1 MFKLFFSILLLVV
14 LSCPLFSQ
22 NARLLD
28 LDNERAYRL
37 IELIKERGHLQN
49 LNPVKLPYAVQQ
61 VNNGLDDISTDDLSE
76 LEREWVNQLKEEVAF
91 SEEELA
97 KEYLIE
103 PYLLNATEINNTD
116 RKNVYRPRNNEL
128 FVWPFGEVGSFG
140 DFGNF
145 SLKAN
150 VHFDLYY
157 EFGLD
162 GIDPTNRLYIRN
174 ENAYVGY
181 KSKYFSSYLGRIESS
196 WGQFNRNSTFLT
208 PNALPFDQFQ
218 YTVGTNI
225 ISFNSLN
232 GILDNVDADGTYDG
246 HTLGDRSNSK
256 RRYLSLKSIDWKV
269 NEHLFLSFKEGIL
282 YSGENVNMDAR
293 YMVPSF
299 LFFFLEA
306 ATPRDQTENLF
317 IGGSIWYNYNNITLY
332 FDAMLD
338 DLIRNRKERGV
349 SEKNNF
355 GIVANASYSF
365 INKPIKLNL
374 DSELFTYQVYN
385 TDQADGRYL
394 YLGRGIASQYN
405 DYIFSELKL
414 DYFMVNILKGLTLSP
429 YFGILKQGEQV
440 INQEFQSEYPNG
452 RGYEYVLTGTVE
464 TTRRTGLEVYYSPV
478 RFFRLKSDLGYNFVS
493 NKNNVENA
501 SESRFSSMFEISFIF
516 R

>member
-1 MFKLFFSILLLVV
+1 MFKLCFSILFLVV
-14 LSCPLFSQ
+14 LSSPLFSQ

-37 IELIKERGHLQN
+37 IELIKERGYLVD
-49 LNPVKLPYAVQQ
+49 LNPVKLPYTVQQ
-61 VNNGLDDISTDDLSE
+61 INKGLSELSSQELSE
-76 LEREWVNQLKEEVAF
+76 LEREWVYQLKEEVAF
-91 SEEELA
+91 SEEELSG
-97 KEYLIE
+97 EYLIQ
-103 PYLLNATEINNTD
+103 PYVLAASEINNTD
-116 RKNVYRPRNNEL
+116 RKNVYRPRKEEL
-128 FVWPFGEVGSFG
+128 SVWPYVDIGSFG

-145 SLKAN
+145 TIKAN

-208 PNALPFDQFQ
+208 PNAVPFDQFQ
-218 YTVGTNI
+218 FTLGTNK

-232 GILDNVDADGTYDG
+232 GILDNADGDGNYDG
-246 HTLGDRSNSK
+246 NTVGDRSNSK
-256 RRYLSLKSIDWKV
+256 RRYLSLKSVDWMV
-269 NEHLFLSFKEGIL
+269 NKHLFLSFKEGIL
-282 YSGENVNMDAR
+282 YSGENVNMNAR

-306 ATPRDQTENLF
+306 AAPRDQTENLF
-317 IGGSIWYNYNNITLY
+317 IGGSIWYNYNNFTLY

-338 DLIRNRKERGV
+338 DLIGNRKGRGI

-405 DYIFSELKL
+405 DYTFSELKL
-414 DYFMVNILKGLTLSP
+414 DYFMDNILKGLTLSP
-429 YFGILKQGEQV
+429 YFGFLKQGEQM
-440 INQEFQSEYPNG
+440 INQDFQSEYPNG
-452 RGYEYVLTGTVE
+452 RSYEYVLTGTVE
-464 TTRRTGLEVYYSPV
+464 TTRRAGIEVYYAPV
-478 RFFRLKSDLGYNFVS
+478 SFFRLKSDLGYNFVS
-493 NKNNVENA
+493 NKNNIENA